1 MKKVLLIPFALL
13 LGGCQT
19 TGSIIT
25 TNRYQVITPSAS
37 MYNCP
42 SIKDFPDPKNLTDIQ
57 VGRLIVHL
65 YENNRICKNS
75 LDSIKTFLDSAKA
88 RIERGE

>member
-19 TGSIIT
+19 TVPTIT

-42 SIKDFPDPKNLTDIQ
+42 TIKDFPDPKNLTDIQ